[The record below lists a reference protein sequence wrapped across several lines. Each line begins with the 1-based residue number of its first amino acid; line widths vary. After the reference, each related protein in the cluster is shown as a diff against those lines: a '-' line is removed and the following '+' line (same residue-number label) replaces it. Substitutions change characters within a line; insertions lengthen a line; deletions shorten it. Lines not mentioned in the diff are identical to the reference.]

1 MKYTPEKICGAL
13 MGIVNFDDCQFM
25 VQCESGMSSIIGK
38 IWKLHNN
45 RWVEL
50 ERMDWPNDM
59 TKEPYCFRIRW
70 GSLGKNVIQIN
81 VNTRKVRGIYKFDG
95 DEIKVEMVK
104 AVVVRTRK
112 EHRRIDGS
120 YIRFSDNAAVIIDN
134 PKDKNPKGTR
144 IFGPIA
150 REVKDKGFSK
160 IASMAIEVV

>member
-1 MKYTPEKICGAL
+1 MIQTRSILRVADNSGAHELIVIHVFGGSKRKYGYVGDVIHCVVKKA
-13 MGIVNFDDCQFM
+13 
-25 VQCESGMSSIIGK
+25 SSVGQV
-38 IWKLHNN
+38 H
-45 RWVEL
+45 
-50 ERMDWPNDM
+50 
-59 TKEPYCFRIRW
+59 
-70 GSLGKNVIQIN
+70 
-81 VNTRKVRGIYKFDG
+81 DG
-95 DEIKVEMVK
+95 EMVK